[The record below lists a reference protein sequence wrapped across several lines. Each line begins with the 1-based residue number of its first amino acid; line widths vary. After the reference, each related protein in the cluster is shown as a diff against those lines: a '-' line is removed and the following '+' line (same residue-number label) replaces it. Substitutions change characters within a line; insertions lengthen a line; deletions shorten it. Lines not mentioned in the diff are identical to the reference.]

1 MSKKLSDKEVAAKVV
16 SKMLELDEF
25 SRWLG
30 IEVLDIKPGYSKIRM
45 TVRKEMLNGFH
56 ICHGGITFSFADSAL
71 AFASN
76 NYGRVAV
83 ALETSIAFPVPVHKG
98 DILTAVAEEQSR
110 GNSVG
115 IYNVTVT
122 NQSGIKVGIF
132 RGTVYRTKKEFFP
145 ADNSKNKES

>member
-1 MSKKLSDKEVAAKVV
+1 MNEQEKAEKIVRHMIEK
-16 SKMLELDEF
+16 DEF

-30 IEVLDIKPGYSKIRM
+30 IEILEIKPGYSKIKM
-45 TVRKEMLNGFH
+45 KVRKEMLNGFG
-56 ICHGGITFSFADSAL
+56 ITHGGITFSLADSAL

-83 ALETSIAFPVPVHKG
+83 ALETGLAFPSPVYEH
-98 DILTAVAEEQSR
+98 DELTAVAEEQSK

-122 NQSGIKVGIF
+122 NQKNVKVGIF
-132 RGTVYRTKKEFFP
+132 RGTVYRTKKEFF
-145 ADNSKNKES
+145 KE

>member
-1 MSKKLSDKEVAAKVV
+1 MNDQEKAEKVV
-16 SKMLELDEF
+16 RLMLEKDEF

-30 IEVLDIKPGYSKIRM
+30 IEIVEIKPGYSKIKLK
-45 TVRKEMLNGFH
+45 VRKEMLNGFG
-56 ICHGGITFSFADSAL
+56 ITHGGITFSLADSAL

-83 ALETSIAFPVPVHKG
+83 ALETSLAFPKPVYEH
-98 DILTAVAEEQSR
+98 DEITAIAEEQSK

-122 NQSGIKVGIF
+122 NQENIKVGIF
-132 RGTVYRTKKEFFP
+132 RGTVYRTKKEFF
-145 ADNSKNKES
+145 KE

>member
-1 MSKKLSDKEVAAKVV
+1 MNDQAKAEKVV
-16 SKMLELDEF
+16 EHMMKHDEF

-30 IEVLDIKPGYSKIRM
+30 IEIIEIKPGYSKIKM
-45 TVRKEMLNGFH
+45 KVRKEMLNGFG
-56 ICHGGITFSFADSAL
+56 ITHGGITFSLADSAL

-83 ALETSIAFPVPVHKG
+83 ALETSLAFPKPVYEH
-98 DILTAVAEEQSR
+98 DELTAIAEEQSK

-122 NQSGIKVGIF
+122 NQQNSKVGIF
-132 RGTVYRTKKEFFP
+132 RGTVYRTKKEFF
-145 ADNSKNKES
+145 KE